1 MAFILV
7 IDDDEDIRSM
17 LERLLM
23 RGGHQVQLAGG
34 GREGHAIFDDSRFD
48 LVITDIVMAD
58 GEGLETIAAIRKEN
72 QSIPIIAVS
81 GGGRVPRDVYLGLAG
96 HMGANR
102 TLAKPFDPRD
112 LMAMVDE
119 MLDAA

>member
-17 LERLLM
+17 MNRLLT
-23 RGGHQVQLAGG
+23 RGGHEVRLAGG
-34 GREGHAIFDDSRFD
+34 GREGYAMLEETKVD
-48 LVITDIVMAD
+48 LVITDIVMAE
-58 GEGLETIAAIRKEN
+58 GEGLETIAAIRKDDE
-72 QSIPIIAVS
+72 SVPIIAVS

-102 TLAKPFDPRD
+102 TLAKPFSPKD
-112 LMAMVDE
+112 LLALVDE
-119 MLDAA
+119 VLEAA